1 MHTPLPVKTMQ
12 KLFQDKCEWNGYRMM
27 TSIVTGDL
35 EAATADLLQA
45 QDRKLAESQT
55 KFQAEFEAGEAK
67 FNAEL
72 EAMSSPKRQDL
83 EKPKFVDKWLLAR
96 KCWAWLYHDD

>member
-1 MHTPLPVKTMQ
+1 MV
-12 KLFQDKCEWNGYRMM
+12 
-27 TSIVTGDL
+27 TSIVAAEDL
-35 EAATADLLQA
+35 ETVAADLLQV

-55 KFQAEFEAGEAK
+55 KFQAEFEAGEAR

-72 EAMSSPKRQDL
+72 EALSSPKRQNS
-83 EKPKFVDKWLLAR
+83 EKSKFVEKWFLAR

>member
-1 MHTPLPVKTMQ
+1 MV
-12 KLFQDKCEWNGYRMM
+12 

-35 EAATADLLQA
+35 EAVTADLLQA

-55 KFQAEFEAGEAK
+55 KFQAECEAGEAK

-72 EAMSSPKRQDL
+72 EALSLPKRHDS
-83 EKPKFVDKWLLAR
+83 EKSKFVDKWLLAR
-96 KCWAWLYHDD
+96 KCWAWLYHND

>member
-1 MHTPLPVKTMQ
+1 MV
-12 KLFQDKCEWNGYRMM
+12 

-35 EAATADLLQA
+35 QAVATDLLQA

-55 KFQAEFEAGEAK
+55 KFQAEFEAGEAR

-72 EAMSSPKRQDL
+72 EALSSPKRQNS
-83 EKPKFVDKWLLAR
+83 EKSKFVEKWLLAR
-96 KCWAWLYHDD
+96 KCWAWLYHED